1 MLLPQS
7 QAYKTLSE
15 RLATISSMQAMVGPA
30 SAGTAA
36 SAPGGKADKKTG
48 GAQAESAPS
57 SMLVRMPETDMHSL
71 LCTFKAVQDSHCA
84 ARLHVLSA
92 VKP

>member
-30 SAGTAA
+30 SA
-36 SAPGGKADKKTG
+36 PGGKADKKAG

-57 SMLVRMPETDMHSL
+57 SMLMRMPETDMHAL